1 VRVRKSSRKGPGA
14 RRKSRKEEEN
24 KQMAILVTG
33 GAGYI
38 GSVMVE
44 TLLARGD
51 DVVVLD
57 NLSRGYR
64 AAVPPD
70 VPFYQGNIGDRKLVQ
85 RIASEHQIDACIH
98 FAAFAYVGE
107 SVEQPA
113 LYFENNV
120 EQGIALLDGLIT
132 AGVRRLV
139 FSSTCATYGEPQ
151 QIPIPETHPQAPTNP
166 YGWSKLFMERIMESY
181 GLAYRLKFVA
191 LRYFNAAGAT
201 AERGE
206 AHHPESHLVPNVLR
220 AAAGELPF
228 VSVFGNDYPTPDGTA
243 IRDYI
248 HVADLC
254 SAHTLALDHLRGGGS
269 SDFINL
275 GNGQGY
281 SVLEVIEAAR
291 QVTARPIDIRFE
303 PRRAGDPSRLVGDA
317 AKARA
322 VLGWQPAFP
331 DLASILRTDW
341 EWRATHQNGYAA
353 F

>member
-1 VRVRKSSRKGPGA
+1 
-14 RRKSRKEEEN
+14 
-24 KQMAILVTG
+24 
-33 GAGYI
+33 
-38 GSVMVE
+38 MVE
-44 TLLARGD
+44 ALRARGD
-51 DVVVLD
+51 AVVVLD
-57 NLSRGYR
+57 NLSRGHR
-64 AAVPPD
+64 AAVPVE
-70 VPFYQGNIGDRKLVQ
+70 VPLYQGNIGDRALVQ
-85 RIASEHQIDACIH
+85 RITGEYQIDACIH

-120 EQGIALLDGLIT
+120 EQGIALLDSLVK

-166 YGWSKLFMERIMESY
+166 YGWSKLFLERIMESY
-181 GLAYRLKFVA
+181 DRAYGLKFVA

-201 AERGE
+201 AARGE

-220 AAAGELPF
+220 AALGELPF

-254 SAHTLALDHLRGGGS
+254 SAHTLALDNLRSGGPS
-269 SDFINL
+269 QFINL

-322 VLGWQPAFP
+322 LLGWQPKFP
-331 DLASILRTDW
+331 GLAAILRTDW
-341 EWRATHQNGYAA
+341 EWRANHENGYAA
-353 F
+353 S